1 MDENLQGSI
10 FVLDGSHSSEDLCE
24 DGFVMKLGVK
34 FAAGLHIFVEGQVD
48 YFSLGCEEEFAL
60 FDFKLSDVAV
70 EFEERGQDGLE
81 GVMGLDGN
89 EFFDDDVD
97 VVGGLDGFVVVRVHF
112 MAVLLEHIDIADEG
126 LLLELGFIDHEDG
139 DLSLVGGTSGE
150 QVHVVLSGDDVSQN
164 IVFYL
169 FAFEVHGSNI

>member
-1 MDENLQGSI
+1 M
-10 FVLDGSHSSEDLCE
+10 
-24 DGFVMKLGVK
+24 
-34 FAAGLHIFVEGQVD
+34 
-48 YFSLGCEEEFAL
+48 
-60 FDFKLSDVAV
+60 FDFELSDVAV

-81 GVMGLDGN
+81 GVMGLDGD